1 MSESRT
7 KNSIRNIIFSFG
19 FQLITLLLSFVNRT
33 IFIWILG
40 VNYLGISGLF
50 SDILS
55 MLSLADLGFS
65 VALTYSMYKP
75 LANHDYKKLA
85 GLINL
90 YKKVY
95 RIIAAAVT
103 IIGLAIVPFLK
114 YLVHLDKPIPG
125 LTLYYLLFLANTVA
139 SYLVVYK
146 TSILTADQKE
156 YVLNK
161 YRSIFSIL
169 QTIFMILFLWLTH
182 NYTVYLCVQVFFT
195 YAMNFY
201 CSHVAEKEYP
211 FIKEKIELPFK
222 EVKSIFKNLYS
233 VFIYKVSTV
242 LLNATDNT
250 LISVL
255 VGTSMVGY
263 YSNYSMIITS
273 ATNLINTLFYSLTAS
288 LGNLVVQESEERRYK
303 VFQMMQSVSVILSTI
318 CICGFTFLIQDFI
331 RLWLGSSFIL
341 DEKIL
346 FAIICNFYLGI
357 SLLPVWVYRE
367 ATGLYNQTKYVMVI
381 TAIINL
387 GLSIW
392 WGNIFGVAGII
403 FASVIARLVTYVWY
417 EPVLLFKEYFNE
429 SSWVYFKGILQ
440 SIVFTIGLMIAEE
453 LTINTYLIPH
463 NWFMFFVKAVLVAV
477 MTVSLVVLF
486 YSKSPGV
493 KLIMNKVKGF
503 RKEL

>member
-1 MSESRT
+1 MASRT
-7 KNSIRNIIFSFG
+7 QNSIRNIIFSLG
-19 FQLITLLLSFVNRT
+19 FQLITLILGFVNRT

-75 LANHDYKKLA
+75 LASKDYKRLA

-95 RIIAAAVT
+95 RIIALVVT
-103 IIGLAIVPFLK
+103 LIGLALVPFLK
-114 YLVHLDKPIPG
+114 YLVHLSRPIPG

-156 YVLNK
+156 YILNK

-169 QTIFMILFLWLTH
+169 QTLAMTIFLWWTH
-182 NYTVYLCVQVFFT
+182 NYTIYLCVQVFFT

-222 EVKSIFKNLYS
+222 EVKDIFRNLYS
-233 VFIYKVSTV
+233 VFLYKVSGV
-242 LLNATDNT
+242 MLNATDNT

-255 VGTSMVGY
+255 VGTSVVGY
-263 YSNYSMIITS
+263 YSNYSMIILN

-288 LGNLVVQESEERRYK
+288 LGNLVVKEDSEKRYK

-331 RLWLGSSFIL
+331 RLWLGNKFLL
-341 DEKIL
+341 DNYVL
-346 FAIICNFYLGI
+346 AAIICNFYLGI
-357 SLLPVWVYRE
+357 ILLPIWVYRE
-367 ATGLYNQTKYVMVI
+367 ATGLYQQTKYVMLF
-381 TAIINL
+381 TALLNL

-392 WGNIFGVAGII
+392 WGRIFGLAGIL
-403 FASVIARLVTYVWY
+403 FASAVARLATYVWY
-417 EPVLLFKEYFNE
+417 EPVLLFKEYLGH
-429 SSWVYFKGILQ
+429 SSWKYFKGVIESLIFTAFLMSAEQ
-440 SIVFTIGLMIAEE
+440 LSINRFE
-453 LTINTYLIPH
+453 PH
-463 NWFMFFVKAVLVAV
+463 NWIAFCIKAIG
-477 MTVSLVVLF
+477 VVLMTGILVIMYYF
-486 YSKSPGV
+486 NTPGV
-493 KLIMNKVKGF
+493 EII
-503 RKEL
+503 KEKITNIRAKI